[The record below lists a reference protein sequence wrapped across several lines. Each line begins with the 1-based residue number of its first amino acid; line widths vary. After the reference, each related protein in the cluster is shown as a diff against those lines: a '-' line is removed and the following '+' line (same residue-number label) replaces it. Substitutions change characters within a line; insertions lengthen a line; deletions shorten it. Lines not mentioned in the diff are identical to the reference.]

1 MTAIPANWLG
11 TTLHLFCQQVF
22 SIKYI
27 MYCLCS
33 SVLTL
38 KKDIRH
44 IKIQL
49 RKFGCNME
57 TVSSCR
63 LQNSSFEVREEWR
76 PRLRTLTV
84 TGYAVYSTDILL
96 QHAMAQWP
104 FHSPFT
110 QDNLNEPDMI
120 KPILRHSAHRPE
132 WSVRRNPVQFPGRPV
147 DFVFGFQGCML
158 WD

>member
-1 MTAIPANWLG
+1 MTATPANWLG

-110 QDNLNEPDMI
+110 RTTWVNQT
-120 KPILRHSAHRPE
+120 
-132 WSVRRNPVQFPGRPV
+132 WSNPYWDTVHTNRNGLSEGARFNSQAG
-147 DFVFGFQGCML
+147 Q
-158 WD
+158 